1 MSMTR
6 ASSPGKGGRIPEKLP
21 GSFSGIMDGVSW
33 MAVVLSLLRIPMA
46 ALVWLAPGSPAFVLS
61 LMAAAGLSDVLDG
74 YFARRFKHRAGTPD
88 LRDAG
93 AWLDPLCDKV
103 FIVSA
108 LAAVVWAARPPL
120 WTLPLIASR
129 ELLQIPMFA
138 WLRWKGILRR
148 FDFRAAAVGKLA
160 TVVQFAAV
168 AAILLRHPSALPL
181 AGAAGVAGA
190 LAAVYYLRRAAK
202 IATRRPGV

>member
-1 MSMTR
+1 
-6 ASSPGKGGRIPEKLP
+6 
-21 GSFSGIMDGVSW
+21 VSW
-33 MAVVLSLLRIPMA
+33 VPLFLTVIRIPMA
-46 ALVWLAPGSPAFVLS
+46 ALVWLAPGSPAYVLS
-61 LMAAAGLSDVLDG
+61 LMAVAGVTDMLDG
-74 YFARRFKHRAGTPD
+74 WLARRYKHHAGTPD

-129 ELLQIPMFA
+129 EILQAPLLGY
-138 WLRWKGILRR
+138 LRLKGVLRR
-148 FDFRAAAVGKLA
+148 YDFRASAVGKLA
-160 TVVQFAAV
+160 TIAQFAAV

-181 AGAAGVAGA
+181 AWAAGVVGV
-190 LAAVYYLRRAAK
+190 AASVYYFARAA
-202 IATRRPGV
+202 RLSP

>member
-1 MSMTR
+1 MSWIPLALTLI
-6 ASSPGKGGRIPEKLP
+6 RIPLA
-21 GSFSGIMDGVSW
+21 G
-33 MAVVLSLLRIPMA
+33 A
-46 ALVWLAPGSPAFVLS
+46 VWLAPGHAGYVLS
-61 LMAAAGLSDVLDG
+61 LMALAGATDMLDG
-74 YFARRFKHRAGTPD
+74 FLARRYKRHAGTPD

-129 ELLQIPMFA
+129 EILQVPMFA
-138 WLRWKGILRR
+138 YLRAKGILRR
-148 FDFRAAAVGKLA
+148 YDFRASIVGKVG
-160 TVVQFAAV
+160 TVAQFAAV

-181 AGAAGVAGA
+181 AWVAGGIGAAAA
-190 LAAVYYLRRAAK
+190 LYYFRRAQSLTPARK
-202 IATRRPGV
+202 ASTSDAS